1 MRTKFIGLSLSD
13 WKTRNIH
20 STNRNS
26 GTWCQMVWS
35 NAYSPMD
42 IHAFEPR
49 RQLPRPGKFNFSL
62 IVVILLLNGI
72 LNRAGSSV
80 KSSFYFL

>member
-1 MRTKFIGLSLSD
+1 MNK
-13 WKTRNIH
+13 
-20 STNRNS
+20 NS

-49 RQLPRPGKFNFSL
+49 RQLPRPGKFNLSL
-62 IVVILLLNGI
+62 IVVVILLLNGI
-72 LNRAGSSV
+72 
-80 KSSFYFL
+80 